1 MFFKIKK
8 IIVKDLFRIFIIIF
22 LFFTSLK
29 ADTNLWVGKWIAMDK
44 WKSEFTIELNK
55 DGTAFSD
62 YANGTEG
69 SWKLVDG
76 NAKISWDN
84 GKSDFIFIGV
94 MGYQRLHKSKQSS
107 YTAGIKKKLPN

>member
-1 MFFKIKK
+1 M
-8 IIVKDLFRIFIIIF
+8 VRFIIIGL

-29 ADTNLWVGKWIAMDK
+29 ADINLWIGKWTARDK

-62 YANGTEG
+62 YADGVKG
-69 SWKLVDG
+69 SWKSVDG
-76 NAKISWDN
+76 NVTISWED

-107 YTAGIKKKLPN
+107 YTSGIKKKSSN